1 MGGAVMQAHIYLVTN
16 SLNGKQYVGQSTVD
30 RNKIG
35 HGKAIT
41 EAYDK
46 YGKNSFIYEKI
57 CTNIGNRNALNYVEK
72 FWIKTINTLSP
83 NGYNIEEGGSD
94 KGIVAESTKQKL
106 RKINIGKK
114 VSIET
119 RNKISESLM
128 GEKNPFYG
136 KTHSIESK
144 LKISKAS
151 SERKGTYITLEKTK
165 KILSELHSGTKNPFY
180 GKKHSEE
187 AKEKM
192 RLAKLKSNKEK
203 V

>member
-1 MGGAVMQAHIYLVTN
+1 MQAHIYLITN
-16 SLNGKQYVGQSTVD
+16 SINGKQYVGQSTVD

-41 EAYDK
+41 EAYGK

-106 RKINIGKK
+106 RKINIGKT

-119 RNKISESLM
+119 CNKISKSLM

-165 KILSELHSGTKNPFY
+165 KVLSELHSGTKNPFY

-192 RLAKLKSNKEK
+192 RLAKLKSYKEK
-203 V
+203 

>member
-1 MGGAVMQAHIYLVTN
+1 MQAHIYLVTN
-16 SLNGKQYVGQSTVD
+16 SINGKQYVGQSTVD

-41 EAYDK
+41 EAYGK

-57 CTNIGNRNALNYVEK
+57 CTNIGNRNALNYLEK

-106 RKINIGKK
+106 RKINIGKT

-165 KILSELHSGTKNPFY
+165 KVLSELHSGTKNPFY

-203 V
+203 